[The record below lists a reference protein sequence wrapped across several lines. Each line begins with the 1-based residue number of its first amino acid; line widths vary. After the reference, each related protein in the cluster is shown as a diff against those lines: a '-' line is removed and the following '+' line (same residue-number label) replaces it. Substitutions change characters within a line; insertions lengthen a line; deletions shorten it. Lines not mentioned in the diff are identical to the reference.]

1 MGGGLQKSF
10 TSVLG
15 RRALLGG
22 GISTTV
28 LTLVRAS
35 RANSYAMFR
44 VRAPYLEARFED
56 WWKEAEKYAQ
66 DLVTSEHPSVIRF
79 RHRLTEISNDLG
91 LIQFFGAVNHIVN
104 TAAPYVED
112 YKSGRGRDQWA
123 SPIEFLERGGDC
135 EDFALTK
142 AATLYCLGW
151 PFDSTYLLVGE
162 LTHLPKKR
170 TGHAV
175 LVVVLDDRQDRH
187 LVLDSISDRVVSF
200 QHYHN
205 FRPIYGLDRRGAMMF
220 VPPLS

>member
-1 MGGGLQKSF
+1 
-10 TSVLG
+10 
-15 RRALLGG
+15 
-22 GISTTV
+22 
-28 LTLVRAS
+28 
-35 RANSYAMFR
+35 MFR
-44 VRAPYLEARFED
+44 VRAPYLEARFRN
-56 WWKEAEKYAQ
+56 WWEGVEKYAQ

-79 RHRLTEISNDLG
+79 RHRFTAISNHLG
-91 LIQFFGAVNHIVN
+91 LIQFFEAVNNIVN

-142 AATLYCLGW
+142 AATLYRLGW

-162 LTHLPKKR
+162 LTQLPKKR

-200 QHYHN
+200 QYYHN